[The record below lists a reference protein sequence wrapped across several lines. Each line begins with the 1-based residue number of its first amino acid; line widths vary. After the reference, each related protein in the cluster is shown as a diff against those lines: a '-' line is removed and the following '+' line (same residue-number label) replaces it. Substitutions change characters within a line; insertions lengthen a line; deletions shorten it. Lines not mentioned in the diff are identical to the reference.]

1 MTRGIFSIAHKII
14 LVSDLD
20 LASLKNLKIRLRE
33 LGNSEIKESN
43 ISLIINKSDLK
54 VGINPKDIT
63 ELIGINVSAFL
74 PWDMDV
80 TRLAN
85 EGLTIVVEKQRSGF
99 SHEVLHT
106 TDQLLDT
113 LESPS
118 TQKSRA
124 RSRKSA

>member
-1 MTRGIFSIAHKII
+1 
-14 LVSDLD
+14 
-20 LASLKNLKIRLRE
+20 
-33 LGNSEIKESN
+33 
-43 ISLIINKSDLK
+43 
-54 VGINPKDIT
+54 
-63 ELIGINVSAFL
+63 
-74 PWDMDV
+74 MDV

-113 LESPS
+113 LENPS

>member
-1 MTRGIFSIAHKII
+1 

-113 LESPS
+113 LENPS